1 MGVPVVLYH
10 CCRSLE
16 HARMIAREGFSAR
29 ETVRVAEHLSRT
41 HARPPDESHAV
52 VVLGVPWDF
61 RLEDYPL
68 DGATGEHIVP
78 AHVLNLFE
86 RAVWS
91 V

>member
-1 MGVPVVLYH
+1 MVLYH
-10 CCRSLE
+10 CCVSLDR
-16 HARMIAREGFSAR
+16 AREIAREGFPHR
-29 ETVRVAEHLSRT
+29 ELVRVTEHLSKE
-41 HARPPDESHAV
+41 HARAPDESHAV

-61 RLEDYPL
+61 RLVDYHM

-78 AHVLNLFE
+78 AHVLNPFE

>member
-1 MGVPVVLYH
+1 MVLYH
-10 CCRSLE
+10 CCTSLN
-16 HARMIAREGFSAR
+16 RAREIALDGFPQR
-29 ETVRVAEHLSRT
+29 ELVRVTEQLST
-41 HARPPDESHAV
+41 EQARAPDESHAV

-61 RLEDYPL
+61 RLVDYPL

-78 AHVLNLFE
+78 GQVLNLFE